1 MSSGGRMSRGLYV
14 RKTGGRENPSS
25 KSLVDLSRIHRFN
38 KGDFRPGRS
47 GLSCTPPIPF
57 TSSRNVS
64 DFHKARAREHRQP
77 VQELACRRLWLHR
90 RVVQYRLPR
99 SSLAHGAA

>member
-57 TSSRNVS
+57 TSSRNAS
-64 DFHKARAREHRQP
+64 DFHQARAREHPQP
-77 VQELACRRLWLHR
+77 VQELARRRLRPHR
-90 RVVQYRLPR
+90 RVVQSRLPGP
-99 SSLAHGAA
+99 SLAHGAA